1 MKILGLGNALVD
13 VLSKLDSDETLV
25 KIGIQKG
32 AMDMISREQMYVIR
46 KYQAKPVEPEKIRQ
60 MIQAAILAPSWKNSQ
75 VTRYYVAQSEEA
87 LQKLR
92 EALPEFNRN
101 NTKDAPVLIVS
112 TIVKGRSGY
121 NVDGTASNELED
133 GWGCYDC
140 GMQNMNLLLKAT
152 ELGLGTLVMGIRD
165 AGKLKEVFEIPEE
178 EIVVSVIGVG
188 YADVDPEMPK
198 RKSVDETAKFY

>member
-1 MKILGLGNALVD
+1 MGNDQSGSRKTEIKQNVD
-13 VLSKLDSDETLV
+13 
-25 KIGIQKG
+25 
-32 AMDMISREQMYVIR
+32 A
-46 KYQAKPVEPEKIRQ
+46 APVTG
-60 MIQAAILAPSWKNSQ
+60 M
-75 VTRYYVAQSEEA
+75 
-87 LQKLR
+87 
-92 EALPEFNRN
+92 LPEFNRN

>member
-1 MKILGLGNALVD
+1 MELQN
-13 VLSKLDSDETLV
+13 VLETRR
-25 KIGIQKG
+25 
-32 AMDMISREQMYVIR
+32 SIR

-87 LQKLR
+87 LQKVR

-165 AGKLKEVFEIPEE
+165 ARKLKEVFEIPEE

-198 RKSVDETAKFY
+198 RKSIDETAKFY

>member
-1 MKILGLGNALVD
+1 MELQN
-13 VLSKLDSDETLV
+13 VLETRR
-25 KIGIQKG
+25 
-32 AMDMISREQMYVIR
+32 SIR

-87 LQKLR
+87 LQKVR

-165 AGKLKEVFEIPEE
+165 AGKLKELLEIPEE
-178 EIVVSVIGVG
+178 ESVVSVIGVG

>member
-1 MKILGLGNALVD
+1 MELQN
-13 VLSKLDSDETLV
+13 VLETRR
-25 KIGIQKG
+25 
-32 AMDMISREQMYVIR
+32 SIR
-46 KYQAKPVEPEKIRQ
+46 KYQTKPVEPEKIRQ

-87 LQKLR
+87 LQKVR

-165 AGKLKEVFEIPEE
+165 ARKLKEVFEIPEE

>member
-1 MKILGLGNALVD
+1 MELQNAL
-13 VLSKLDSDETLV
+13 ETRR
-25 KIGIQKG
+25 
-32 AMDMISREQMYVIR
+32 SIR

-60 MIQAAILAPSWKNSQ
+60 MIQAAILAPSWENSQ

-87 LQKLR
+87 LQKVR

-152 ELGLGTLVMGIRD
+152 ELGLGTLVIGIRD
-165 AGKLKEVFEIPEE
+165 AGKLKELFEIPEE

>member
-1 MKILGLGNALVD
+1 MELQNAL
-13 VLSKLDSDETLV
+13 ETRR
-25 KIGIQKG
+25 
-32 AMDMISREQMYVIR
+32 SIR

-75 VTRYYVAQSEEA
+75 VTRYDVAQSEEA
-87 LQKLR
+87 LQKVR

>member
-1 MKILGLGNALVD
+1 MELQNAL
-13 VLSKLDSDETLV
+13 ETRR
-25 KIGIQKG
+25 
-32 AMDMISREQMYVIR
+32 SIR

-87 LQKLR
+87 LQKVR

-165 AGKLKEVFEIPEE
+165 AGKLKELFEIPEE
-178 EIVVSVIGVG
+178 ESVVSVIGVG

>member
-1 MKILGLGNALVD
+1 MELQNAL
-13 VLSKLDSDETLV
+13 ETRR
-25 KIGIQKG
+25 
-32 AMDMISREQMYVIR
+32 SIR

-87 LQKLR
+87 LQKVR

-188 YADVDPEMPK
+188 YADADPEMPK

>member
-1 MKILGLGNALVD
+1 MELQNAL
-13 VLSKLDSDETLV
+13 ETRR
-25 KIGIQKG
+25 
-32 AMDMISREQMYVIR
+32 SIR
-46 KYQAKPVEPEKIRQ
+46 KYRAKPVEPEKIRQ

-87 LQKLR
+87 LQKVR

-152 ELGLGTLVMGIRD
+152 ELGLGTLVIGIRD
-165 AGKLKEVFEIPEE
+165 AGKLKELFEIPEE

-198 RKSVDETAKFY
+198 RKSIDETAKFY

>member
-1 MKILGLGNALVD
+1 MELQNAL
-13 VLSKLDSDETLV
+13 ETRR
-25 KIGIQKG
+25 
-32 AMDMISREQMYVIR
+32 SIR

-87 LQKLR
+87 LQKVR

-101 NTKDAPVLIVS
+101 NTKHAPVLIVS

>member
-1 MKILGLGNALVD
+1 MELQNAL
-13 VLSKLDSDETLV
+13 ETRR
-25 KIGIQKG
+25 
-32 AMDMISREQMYVIR
+32 SIR

-75 VTRYYVAQSEEA
+75 VTRYYVAQTEEA
-87 LQKLR
+87 LQKVR

-198 RKSVDETAKFY
+198 RKSIDETAKFY

>member
-1 MKILGLGNALVD
+1 MELQNAL
-13 VLSKLDSDETLV
+13 ETRR
-25 KIGIQKG
+25 
-32 AMDMISREQMYVIR
+32 SIR
-46 KYQAKPVEPEKIRQ
+46 KYQEKPVEPEKIRQ

-87 LQKLR
+87 LQKVR

>member
-1 MKILGLGNALVD
+1 MWI
-13 VLSKLDSDETLV
+13 
-25 KIGIQKG
+25 
-32 AMDMISREQMYVIR
+32 
-46 KYQAKPVEPEKIRQ
+46 
-60 MIQAAILAPSWKNSQ
+60 
-75 VTRYYVAQSEEA
+75 
-87 LQKLR
+87 
-92 EALPEFNRN
+92 
-101 NTKDAPVLIVS
+101 
-112 TIVKGRSGY
+112 
-121 NVDGTASNELED
+121 TASNELED

>member
-1 MKILGLGNALVD
+1 MELQNAL
-13 VLSKLDSDETLV
+13 ETRR
-25 KIGIQKG
+25 
-32 AMDMISREQMYVIR
+32 SIR

-87 LQKLR
+87 LQKVR

-152 ELGLGTLVMGIRD
+152 ELGLGTLVIGIRD

>member
-1 MKILGLGNALVD
+1 MELQNAL
-13 VLSKLDSDETLV
+13 ETRR
-25 KIGIQKG
+25 
-32 AMDMISREQMYVIR
+32 SIR

-87 LQKLR
+87 LQKVR

-198 RKSVDETAKFY
+198 RKSIDETAKFY